1 MIGVRPSLGTRVL
14 FFLLLSGPP
23 KFRLRDP
30 SASLDSTIDWVIVL
44 QIIVWI
50 MAGCWALSNHAYWS
64 NRDSHQRA
72 VSTKLEIMSATLFA
86 LLSLSAFFSGAPTF
100 SAFKVYQLA
109 VTFAVVTLFVRKFGI
124 ATLLNN
130 LFFGCGILAVADIVA
145 AFVTPSMVLVLS
157 ELGTTRFRGDLIAQT
172 GTVSVIGLFLLL
184 TSKSDLPKGQFA
196 FWAVILGT
204 VLVFSLA
211 RTSYLAVFI
220 LVLLAAL
227 RRPPIPVLRRVV
239 TLVLLVL
246 PLVFGVLLSA
256 LNTQRQ
262 AEDIWTLSD
271 RVGLWSYL
279 IDVTVQHGPW
289 LGLGYFAAS
298 RIYAPEYNP
307 ALGTAH
313 SAFMEIYAGG
323 GLISLAVF
331 LGIWIVM
338 AVQIARLYL
347 ARPDRIGFALV
358 ALFCA
363 ALFLNAIGG
372 ELQAEPAGFC
382 FWCVVASLPVLLS
395 ERRNKQLY
403 PQEVQSSTVNLADA
417 AQLEH

>member
-1 MIGVRPSLGTRVL
+1 MGVRPSLGTRVL
-14 FFLLLSGPP
+14 FFLLLAGPP

-50 MAGCWALSNHAYWS
+50 MAGCWVLSNHAYWS
-64 NRDSHQRA
+64 DRASHQRA
-72 VSTKLEIMSATLFA
+72 RSTKLEIMSAILFV
-86 LLSLSAFFSGAPTF
+86 LLSLSVFSSEAPTF
-100 SAFKVYQLA
+100 SAFKIYQLV
-109 VTFAVVTLFVRKFGI
+109 VTFAVITLFVRKFGI
-124 ATLLNN
+124 EALLNN

-157 ELGTTRFRGDLIAQT
+157 ELGTIRFRGDLIAQT

-196 FWAVILGT
+196 FWAVILGG

-211 RTSYLAVFI
+211 RTSYLAVFV

-227 RRPPIPVLRRVV
+227 RRPPIPVLRRIV

-331 LGIWIVM
+331 LGIWVVV
-338 AVQIARLYL
+338 AVQITRLYL
-347 ARPDRIGFALV
+347 GRPDRMGFALV

-382 FWCVVASLPVLLS
+382 FWCVVASLPVLS
-395 ERRNKQLY
+395 CERSGQAII
-403 PQEVQSSTVNLADA
+403 PASSAVIYG
-417 AQLEH
+417 ESC